1 MERSAA
7 LEILGLP
14 TGAALDEV
22 KHRFRTL
29 AHDLHPDRGG
39 DPRTFHD
46 VQVAY
51 RLLCRE
57 MEGTGRPS
65 RPRVARGRPSRQRPD
80 PPGPAAST
88 VPSQPLVALTGAD
101 IRELMADRRR
111 TLDGDL
117 LTRLLLAG
125 PSAAHVH
132 RLVSRAP
139 GARTNR
145 LSELLDTGP
154 TSDLTLAVDAG
165 RVTIALTARG
175 RGGRRA
181 VAGIDPS
188 ALSRAA
194 WTRRRGDAVTIAA
207 AEISPIERSE
217 TGARLV
223 ATAVIELLDA
233 LSWPLATWHIDP
245 GIR

>member
-1 MERSAA
+1 VERNAA
-7 LEILGLP
+7 LEMLGLP
-14 TGAALDEV
+14 PGADLDAV

-57 MEGTGRPS
+57 MDGTGGPS
-65 RPRVARGRPSRQRPD
+65 RPRVARGRPSRQRPEPGG
-80 PPGPAAST
+80 PPAPD
-88 VPSQPLVALTGAD
+88 VPPQPLEALSAAD
-101 IRELMADRRR
+101 LRELIADRRR

-117 LTRLLLAG
+117 LTRLLLSG

-139 GARTNR
+139 GTRTNR
-145 LSELLDTGP
+145 LSGLLDTGL
-154 TSDLTLAVDAG
+154 TSSLVLAVAAAS
-165 RVTIALTARG
+165 VTIELTARG
-175 RGGRRA
+175 RGARRA

-188 ALSRAA
+188 SLSRAA

-207 AEISPIERSE
+207 ADIAPVERSE

-223 ATAVIELLDA
+223 TAAVIELLDA
-233 LSWPLATWHIDP
+233 LSWPLMTWRIDP